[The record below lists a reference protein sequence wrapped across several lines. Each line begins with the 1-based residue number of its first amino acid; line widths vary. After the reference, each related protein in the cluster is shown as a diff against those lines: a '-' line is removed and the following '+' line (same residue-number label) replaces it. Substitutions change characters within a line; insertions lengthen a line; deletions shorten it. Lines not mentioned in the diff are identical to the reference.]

1 MLTKFSLA
9 IVVLVSSAWS
19 FSQKA
24 DKRVEAQQWIET
36 QIPKAFNSQLNPIES
51 LATDTYQD
59 YKSDAI
65 NVDFDGG
72 LTEVA
77 FQGKWKKEFNTK
89 KAGIGL
95 SFILGVQDYELVKLE
110 RARFVKKISP
120 SSYLFLVSFSY
131 SEHAGTIAVQLIVE
145 EHGNSFLISD
155 VWQEN

>member
-1 MLTKFSLA
+1 MLAKFSLA
-9 IVVLVSSAWS
+9 IVVLGLSTWS
-19 FSQKA
+19 FSQKV

-51 LATDTYQD
+51 LATATYQD

-72 LTEVA
+72 LTEAA
-77 FQGKWKKEFNTK
+77 FQEKWKKEFNTK

-95 SFILGVQDYELVKLE
+95 SFILGLQDYELVKVE

-131 SEHAGTIAVQLIVE
+131 SENAGTVAVQLIVE
-145 EHGNSFLISD
+145 EQGNSFLISD

>member
-1 MLTKFSLA
+1 MLAQFSIA
-9 IVVLVSSAWS
+9 IVVLTLSTWS
-19 FSQKA
+19 ISQKA
-24 DKRVEAQQWIET
+24 DKRIEAQQWVET

-51 LATDTYQD
+51 LATATYQD

-72 LTEVA
+72 LTEAA
-77 FQGKWKKEFNTK
+77 FQEKWKKEFNTN

-95 SFILGVQDYELVKLE
+95 SFILGVQDYELVKVE

-131 SEHAGTIAVQLIVE
+131 SENAGTLAVQLIVE

>member
-1 MLTKFSLA
+1 MLAKFSLA
-9 IVVLVSSAWS
+9 IVVLALSTLS

-24 DKRVEAQQWIET
+24 DKRVEAQNWIET

-51 LATDTYQD
+51 LTTDTYQD

-72 LTEVA
+72 LTETA
-77 FQGKWKKEFNTK
+77 FHEKWKKEYNTK

-95 SFILGVQDYELVKLE
+95 SFILGVQDYELVKIE
-110 RARFVKKISP
+110 RTRFIKKISP
-120 SSYLFLVSFSY
+120 TSYLFLVSLSY
-131 SEHAGTIAVQLIVE
+131 AENAGTLAVQLIVE

-155 VWQEN
+155 VWQEH

>member
-1 MLTKFSLA
+1 MIAKFSISIAAL
-9 IVVLVSSAWS
+9 VLSTWS
-19 FSQKA
+19 FSQKT
-24 DKRVEAQQWIET
+24 DKRAQAQQWIET

-51 LATDTYQD
+51 LATDTYQN

-72 LTEVA
+72 LTEDA
-77 FQGKWKKEFNTK
+77 FHEKWKKEYTTK

-95 SFILGVQDYELVKLE
+95 SFILGVQDYELVKVE

-120 SSYLFLVSFSY
+120 TSYLFLVSLSY
-131 SEHAGTIAVQLIVE
+131 AKNAGTVAVQLIVI
-145 EHGNSFLISD
+145 EHENSFLISD